1 MAVSRRL
8 GGSADQAAKLLRGG
22 RVTWIG
28 LLVIAAATLVVA
40 IVFVNLRQPDSVHYQ
55 LDLAGRGTALR
66 PVVVYF
72 VSADSAALAPGRR
85 EVLAEESRQDLA
97 RELVGFLTQ
106 SSPGLEAPLPP
117 GTELVHYFEDG
128 QGTAVL
134 DFNGRFTAVEG
145 NGILE
150 ERLKLSAFVRT
161 LGENLP
167 NIREVR
173 VLVDGRPLTT
183 WGEHLEPGSRL
194 EVASW

>member
-1 MAVSRRL
+1 MSRRL
-8 GGSADQAAKLLRGG
+8 GGSANRFAKMMRERRL
-22 RVTWIG
+22 TWIG
-28 LLVIAAATLVVA
+28 LLVIAVATLVAA
-40 IVFVNLRQPDSVHYQ
+40 IVFVNLHQPDSVHYQ
-55 LDLAGRGTALR
+55 LDLTGRGTALR

-97 RELVGFLTQ
+97 RDLVAFLSQ
-106 SSPGLEAPLPP
+106 PSPGLEAPLPT

-128 QGTAVL
+128 EGTAVL

-145 NGILE
+145 KGILE

-167 NIREVR
+167 NIREIR
-173 VLVDGRPLTT
+173 VLVDGRPLTR

>member
-1 MAVSRRL
+1 MSPRSA
-8 GGSADQAAKLLRGG
+8 GSANRVAKLLRER

-28 LLVIAAATLVVA
+28 LLVIAVATLVVA

-55 LDLAGRGTALR
+55 LDLTGRGTALR

-97 RELVGFLTQ
+97 RDLVAFLSRPT
-106 SSPGLEAPLPP
+106 PGLETPLPP
-117 GTELVHYFEDG
+117 GTELLHYFEDG
-128 QGTAVL
+128 EGTAVL
-134 DFNGRFTAVEG
+134 DFNDRFAAVEG
-145 NGILE
+145 KGILD
-150 ERLKLSAFVRT
+150 ERLRLSAFVRT

-167 NIREVR
+167 NIRAIR
-173 VLVDGRPLTT
+173 VLVEGRPLTT